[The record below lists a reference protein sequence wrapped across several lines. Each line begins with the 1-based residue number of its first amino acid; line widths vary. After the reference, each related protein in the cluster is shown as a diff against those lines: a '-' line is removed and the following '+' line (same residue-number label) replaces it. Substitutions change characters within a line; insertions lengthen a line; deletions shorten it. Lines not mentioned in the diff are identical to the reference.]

1 MTEPTRNPRPSTAL
15 RQALDWGKLAPLR
28 LRAKIVADVTGEI
41 VRAQD
46 ITTVMVTHDLG
57 HALSH
62 TDRVLMMHRGKVVMD
77 LSGEKKAALDM
88 AELAVQF
95 ERLVGEALPDRTLLA
110 AAS

>member
-1 MTEPTRNPRPSTAL
+1 MATKDAP
-15 RQALDWGKLAPLR
+15 LAPPP
-28 LRAKIVADVTGEI
+28 TEEI

-77 LSGEKKAALDM
+77 LSGEKKAALDLG
-88 AELAVQF
+88 ELARQF